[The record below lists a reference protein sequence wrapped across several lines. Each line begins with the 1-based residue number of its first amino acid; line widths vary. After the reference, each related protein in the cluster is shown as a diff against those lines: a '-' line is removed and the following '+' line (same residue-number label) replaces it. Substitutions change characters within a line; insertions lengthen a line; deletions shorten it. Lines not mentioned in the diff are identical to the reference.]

1 MASSKAKEWITKE
14 GLIKIGG
21 WARDGLSNDQIAHN
35 IGVAVSTFYVWKLE
49 SPELSEAI
57 KKSKEVVDRE
67 VENAMHKSA
76 LGYYVEEIKETIE
89 KDELG
94 KDRKRVER
102 NKKWIAPNPTSQI
115 FWLKN
120 RKPKEWRDKQERDLN
135 HGEGINI
142 RVGFEDDEDD
152 SGEEY

>member
-76 LGYYVEEIKETIE
+76 LGYYVEEIKETLE

>member
-49 SPELSEAI
+49 FPELSEAI

-135 HGEGINI
+135 HVEGINI